1 MEKLSKALE
10 RATSDAALYMTAD
23 LRKKAT
29 ERGWDSDVVN
39 SLRVVHRNDSF
50 SVKFPDSVADKA
62 WVAEYGDPDTTPTAV
77 IRNYDRSAPK
87 LEKFIMDRVAT
98 HLGDKD

>member
-39 SLRVVHRNDSF
+39 SLRVVHRNGTF

-62 WVAEYGDPDTTPTAV
+62 WVAEYGDPDNTPTAL
-77 IRNYDRSAPK
+77 IRTYDNHAPK
-87 LEKFIMDRVAT
+87 LETFIMERVTA
-98 HLGDKD
+98 HLGGN